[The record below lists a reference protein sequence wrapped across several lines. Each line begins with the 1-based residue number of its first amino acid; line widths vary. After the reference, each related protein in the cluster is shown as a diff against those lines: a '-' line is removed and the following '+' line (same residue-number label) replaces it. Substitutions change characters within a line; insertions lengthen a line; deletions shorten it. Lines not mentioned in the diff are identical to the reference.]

1 MRLIFPQKV
10 VIMMKFRPL
19 AFAGM
24 LTLALTATTQ
34 TSAQTRWD
42 FSGNY
47 LASGINVDGTKY
59 SKVPVSIVT
68 KGNNYSVTWK
78 LEGSVWKGVG
88 TDIGNTFAVGY
99 QVDGVPG
106 VGIYKF
112 NTTSGVLT
120 GFWQLDDSD
129 KEGTE
134 VLTPVK

>member
-1 MRLIFPQKV
+1 MSAKV
-10 VIMMKFRPL
+10 VLMMKLRPL

-24 LTLALTATTQ
+24 LTLALTAASSQ
-34 TSAQTRWD
+34 THAQTRWD

-47 LASGINVDGTKY
+47 LASGTNADGSKY
-59 SKVPVSIVT
+59 DGVPVSIVA

-78 LEGSVWKGVG
+78 LEGVSWKGVG
-88 TDIGNTFAVGY
+88 TDLNTTFAVGY
-99 QVDGVPG
+99 QVNGVPG

-112 NTTSGVLT
+112 NTTTGVLT
-120 GFWQLDDSD
+120 GYWQLADTD